1 MFNFKSANDLM
12 RIGERNIEAV
22 KRELKRHRVKIV
34 AQDVGGNY
42 GRTIEF
48 YSENGMLS
56 VKTIGHGI
64 RVI

>member
-1 MFNFKSANDLM
+1 M